1 MEVFKSYLT
10 KIKFPSYSELRSG
23 EFFRKIK
30 ERDEKATKDYL
41 HHFENKLV
49 YVQEVLIW
57 TNVQRSVVWLVAS
70 QLFLYQFCLS
80 STPILSTTAQLML
93 IGYLYTIFTQKLW
106 PVIRIPEEQTPQDI
120 EVWTDVHPDTLSA
133 PELQQLVQKSK
144 QKIIQ
149 IYNGLWLLRSDDPL
163 RFCITMSTFFIATA
177 ILGIKVSTPML
188 IHSVAL
194 LAFLLPPLLIH
205 LSRNEHI
212 LPVLL
217 LFGEII
223 ISLANFIIYHGN
235 KIVPKETHD
244 LDEFMPAEESIA
256 TTDPLE
262 ITQSSHKLQ
271 DDVDYLECQLVPDD
285 SIPSHEDPDLDLS
298 SRKALMIQESQL
310 LPSTSTI
317 DHSLSDDD
325 DDIMIAQTPAKLIS
339 FTDTSDDDDEFSLR
353 GLPAPAVGREEC
365 SPVVQSAVVTSS
377 SSLNSLGSSLVAAS
391 AFLPSVNSA
400 TAYLPSVN
408 QVLGSLVSNVEEPPA
423 NGHRKSYRSGNSEAS
438 LDDFELISEDDLQ
451 KESQNELLD

>member
-1 MEVFKSYLT
+1 MEVFKSYLS

-30 ERDEKATKDYL
+30 ENEEKTSKDYL
-41 HHFENKLV
+41 LHFENNLI
-49 YVQEVLIW
+49 YLQEVLIW
-57 TNVQRSVVWLVAS
+57 TNVQRSVLWLIAS

-80 STPILSTTAQLML
+80 STPILSTTAQLVL
-93 IGYLYTIFTQKLW
+93 IGYLYTIFTQRLW

-120 EVWTDVHPDTLSA
+120 EKWTDVHPDTLSA
-133 PELQQLVQKSK
+133 PELQQLVHKSR
-144 QKIIQ
+144 QKIVQ
-149 IYNGLWLLRSDDPL
+149 IYNGLWLLRAEDPL
-163 RFCITMSTFFIATA
+163 RFCITMSTVFIATA
-177 ILGIKVSTPML
+177 ILGIKVSTPVL

-194 LAFLLPPLLIH
+194 LAFLLPPLFIH
-205 LSRNEHI
+205 LSRNEQI

-217 LFGEII
+217 LIGEII
-223 ISLANFIIYHGN
+223 ISLSNFIIYHGN
-235 KIVPKETHD
+235 KIVPKESHD
-244 LDEFMPAEESIA
+244 LDEFLPAEEGIT

-271 DDVDYLECQLVPDD
+271 DDIDYLECQLVPQH
-285 SIPSHEDPDLDLS
+285 SIPSHEDADLDLS
-298 SRKALMIQESQL
+298 GSKALMIQESQL

-325 DDIMIAQTPAKLIS
+325 DDIMIPQSQAKLIN
-339 FTDTSDDDDEFSLR
+339 FADTSDDDDEFSLR
-353 GLPAPAVGREEC
+353 GLPAPAVGKDEC
-365 SPVVQSAVVTSS
+365 SPVIQSSIVTGSP
-377 SSLNSLGSSLVAAS
+377 SLNSLGSSLVAAS

-408 QVLGSLVSNVEEPPA
+408 QVFGSLVSNVEQQPA
-423 NGHRKSYRSGNSEAS
+423 TQHRKSYRSGNSEAS
-438 LDDFELISEDDLQ
+438 LDDFELISEEDLD